1 MFGII
6 YRITNSETGME
17 YVGQTVQTLRARW
30 VEHMSHARQGKSK
43 SYMSR
48 VLRKYSSE
56 SFKVESLHECESQ
69 EEMDFVEVFYIQI
82 LNTKAPNG
90 YNLAEGG
97 GGVSGW
103 QNGKGNVPT
112 EETRRRLSEA
122 GKGNTN
128 ALGKKYSEDFCR
140 KISVAL
146 SKRVRRKESYNTP
159 SCLEKRKNYRHGEA
173 ARLAISA
180 GLKGKPWSAA
190 RRVAQELRTKQNKL
204 VAVATTL

>member
-1 MFGII
+1 MQGSI
-6 YRITNSETGME
+6 YKITNTETGLS
-17 YVGQTVQTLRARW
+17 YIGQTVQTLRKRW
-30 VEHMSHARQGKSK
+30 VEHLSHARQGKSK

-48 VLRKYSSE
+48 ALRKYTVKAFS
-56 SFKVESLHECESQ
+56 VELLHECTSQ
-69 EEMDFVEVFYIQI
+69 EEMDFVEIFYIQF
-82 LNTKAPNG
+82 LNTKVPNG

-140 KISVAL
+140 KISLAL
-146 SKRVRRKESYNTP
+146 SKRIRHKESYNT
-159 SCLEKRKNYRHGEA
+159 SKCLEKRKNYRHGEE

-180 GLKGKPWSAA
+180 GLKDKPWSAA
-190 RRVAQELRTKQNKL
+190 RRAAQKFRTMQKKAK
-204 VAVATTL
+204 AVATTL

>member
-6 YRITNSETGME
+6 YRITNTETGME
-17 YVGQTVQTLRARW
+17 YVGQTVQSLRERW
-30 VEHMSHARQGKSK
+30 VEHMSHARQVKSQ

-48 VLRKYSSE
+48 ALRKYPIE
-56 SFKVESLHECESQ
+56 AFVVESIHECESQ
-69 EEMDFVEVFYIQI
+69 EELDFVETFYISL

-90 YNLAEGG
+90 YNLADGG

-112 EETRRRLSEA
+112 EETRKRLSEA

-128 ALGKKYSEDFCR
+128 ALGKKYSKEFCE

-146 SKRVRRKESYNTP
+146 SKRVRKEESYNTP
-159 SCLEKRKNYRHGEA
+159 KCLEKRKNYRHGEEA
-173 ARLAISA
+173 KAAISA
-180 GLKGKPWSAA
+180 GLKGKPWSEA
-190 RRVAQELRTKQNKL
+190 RRAAQR
-204 VAVATTL
+204 V